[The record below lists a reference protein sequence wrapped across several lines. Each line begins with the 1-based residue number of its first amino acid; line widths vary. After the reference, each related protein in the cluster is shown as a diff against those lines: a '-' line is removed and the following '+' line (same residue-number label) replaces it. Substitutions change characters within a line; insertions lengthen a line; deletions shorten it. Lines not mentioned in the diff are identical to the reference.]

1 MNFTCRSVFWI
12 ILCLAIPLTGVQ
24 AAQDEIVGGF
34 LVHANVDG
42 AGVYMD
48 DVYKGN
54 IIQGAL
60 YIPVYTY
67 SPYQTFSVRKD
78 GYVTF
83 TGSVPRIPSAGEV
96 ISLNAALT
104 LLEPPGIGSV
114 YVTSSPPGAKVYVN
128 GIFKGVSPLLVS
140 ALPSGTYPVE
150 TSVEGYI
157 PCYQDVVVYPGQQA
171 VVNCIMEGTS
181 GPGIIT
187 VISVP
192 SGATVS
198 IDGVFRGTAP
208 LTAKGVAP
216 NDHIVLVEL
225 QGYEVWKTTVNV
237 KGGSSTTLEARL
249 VQIPVSRNGRI
260 VVSGA
265 PEGAE
270 IYLDRVFSGKMPASA
285 LFEIADAAPGSH
297 LVHVQIDGY
306 KPWSSAVTVKSGEE
320 VALNIEMTPEDGYV
334 SGPLL
339 MVTSKPGGANVMV
352 DGECRGVT
360 PLTISEILPGLH
372 QVSLT
377 LPGFADWSVAVEVK
391 PSGITEVNVTLTDVP
406 LLGNSIIF
414 GLYGAI
420 LCVSVIIAGKSRKRG
435 PG

>member
-1 MNFTCRSVFWI
+1 MNFTYRSVFWI
-12 ILCLAIPLTGVQ
+12 ILVLVIPLTGVQ

-34 LVHANVDG
+34 LVYANVDG

-54 IIQGAL
+54 IIQGAIF
-60 YIPVYTY
+60 IPVYTY

-78 GYVTF
+78 GYTTF

-96 ISLNAALT
+96 ISLHASLT
-104 LLEPPGIGSV
+104 PLEPPEIGSV
-114 YVTSSPPGAKVYVN
+114 YVTSSPPGAKVYIN
-128 GIFKGVSPLLVS
+128 GVFKGVSPLLVG
-140 ALPSGTYPVE
+140 ALPSGTYSVE

-157 PCYQDVVVYPGQQA
+157 PCYQDVVVYSGQQA

-192 SGATVS
+192 SGGSVW
-198 IDGVFRGTAP
+198 IDGVYRGTAP
-208 LTAKGVAP
+208 LTVKGVAP
-216 NDHIVLVEL
+216 NDHIVQVEL
-225 QGYEVWKTTVNV
+225 QGYDIWKTPVNV

-260 VVSGA
+260 VLSGA

-270 IYLDRVFSGKMPASA
+270 VYLDRVFSGIIPVSA
-285 LFEIADAAPGSH
+285 RFEIANVAPGSH
-297 LVHVQIDGY
+297 LIHIQKDGY
-306 KPWSSAVTVKSGEE
+306 KPYSSGVTVKSGED
-320 VALNIEMTPEDGYV
+320 VAMTVDMTAEDGYV

-339 MVTSKPGGANVMV
+339 QVTSKPVGANVMV
-352 DGECRGVT
+352 DGEYRGMT
-360 PLTISEILPGLH
+360 PLTISEISPGTHLLN
-372 QVSLT
+372 LT
-377 LPGFADWSVAVEVK
+377 LPGFAEWSDAVEVK
-391 PSGITEVNVTLTDVP
+391 TPGITEVNATLTDVP

-414 GLYGAI
+414 CLYGAI
-420 LCVSVIIAGKSRKRG
+420 LCISLGLAAKSRKRG
-435 PG
+435 P

>member
-12 ILCLAIPLTGVQ
+12 ILCLIIPLTGVQ

-34 LVHANVDG
+34 LVYANVDG

-60 YIPVYTY
+60 FIPVYTY
-67 SPYQTFSVRKD
+67 SPYKTFSVRKD
-78 GYVTF
+78 GYTAF
-83 TGSVPRIPSAGEV
+83 TGSVPRIPAAGEV
-96 ISLNAALT
+96 VSLHASLT
-104 LLEPPGIGSV
+104 PLEPPEIGSL

-128 GIFKGVSPLLVS
+128 GIFKGVSPLLVG
-140 ALPSGTYPVE
+140 ALSSGTYSVE

-157 PCYQDVVVYPGQQA
+157 PCYQDVVVYSGQQA

-192 SGATVS
+192 SGASVW
-198 IDGVFRGTAP
+198 IDGVYRGTAP
-208 LTAKGVAP
+208 LTTKGVAP
-216 NDHIVLVEL
+216 NDHIVEVEL
-225 QGYEVWKTTVNV
+225 QGYEVWKTPVNV

-260 VVSGA
+260 VLSGA

-270 IYLDRVFSGKMPASA
+270 VYLDRVFSGKIPASA
-285 LFEIADAAPGSH
+285 LFVIGDVAPGSH
-297 LVHVQIDGY
+297 LVNVQSDGH
-306 KPWSSAVTVKSGEE
+306 KPWSSAVTVQSGADA
-320 VALNIEMTPEDGYV
+320 ALVIDMATEDGYV
-334 SGPLL
+334 NGPLL
-339 MVTSKPGGANVMV
+339 LVTSKPGGANVMI

-360 PLTISEILPGLH
+360 PLTLSEISSGVH
-372 QVSLT
+372 RVNLT
-377 LPGFADWSVAVEVK
+377 LPGFAEWSSDVEVK
-391 PSGITEVNVTLTDVP
+391 TSGITEINATLTDVP
-406 LLGNSIIF
+406 LLGNNLIF
-414 GLYGAI
+414 CLYGAI
-420 LCVSVIIAGKSRKRG
+420 FCIVLVMAGKSRESG
-435 PG
+435 